1 MLDNNI
7 MNYFS
12 KKNLLI
18 VEDHYPTR
26 DLLKSTFE
34 MLFQNVYIATNGQEC
49 LEQVNYYKPDL
60 VITDIEMPLKSG
72 IECIEEI
79 RAKNYQIPIIIIS
92 AYSDDNYLL
101 KAANLHIQG
110 YLLKPLDMDALE
122 NTLTKIYNLSHQHKI
137 FKINTNIA
145 YDYSNSLILD
155 GENKNS
161 LTKKENEFLNFL
173 IKNKNKIVSYE
184 ELEYE
189 LWGKNDEIMS
199 INSLRTLVKKLRSK
213 LPINIIKN
221 ISKTGYKYYLE

>member
-72 IECIEEI
+72 IEEI

-137 FKINTNIA
+137 FKINDNVT
-145 YDYSNSLILD
+145 YDYSNSLIIN

-173 IKNKNKIVSYE
+173 IKNRNKIVSYE